1 MKVLSTE
8 HTLNS
13 VLPVQSD
20 NKDYPE
26 DEITFW
32 KELLEQGFLSPID
45 EALASTSSAEEDL
58 RKLRTTTLWVFGV
71 CNMIWMAL
79 ILTLVQKA
87 DLKILGLDVI
97 ALSFLIIYGG
107 IFVAQFLALLCH
119 RVKTIMHILA
129 RTPWT
134 VQKKN
139 GKSVLQSRKHRRL
152 HPLSYA

>member
-1 MKVLSTE
+1 MTVLCTE
-8 HTLNS
+8 NILNS
-13 VLPVQSD
+13 VQPVKTGD
-20 NKDYPE
+20 EYYLKK
-26 DEITFW
+26 EITFW
-32 KELLEQGFLSPID
+32 KELFEEGFLSPIN

-71 CNMIWMAL
+71 CNMIWMVL

-107 IFVAQFLALLCH
+107 IFVAQFLALLYH
-119 RVKTIMHILA
+119 RVKTIMHISA